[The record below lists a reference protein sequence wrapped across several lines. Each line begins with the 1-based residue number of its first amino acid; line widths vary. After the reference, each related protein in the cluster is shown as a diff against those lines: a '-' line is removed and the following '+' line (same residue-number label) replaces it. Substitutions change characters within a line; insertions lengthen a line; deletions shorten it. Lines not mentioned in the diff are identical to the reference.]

1 MLRVL
6 LFLIVLV
13 GAALAAA
20 AFVPLKTVIDLAHLG
35 KIGFTTAG
43 TEGTAWEG
51 RIYDAQLGKIALG
64 DIETH
69 AVPAELLKGR
79 LRIDMTGTNPGTQLS
94 GGFSIGW
101 GGIGIDALNL
111 TASVPGE
118 GPVPGGTLFV
128 ENLTA
133 RFPGTHC
140 GTADGSTR
148 AYIPSP
154 LAGVV
159 PAGSMQGPAL
169 CRDGAL
175 TFDLASDTGE
185 ATQEIAIN
193 ATGGYRL
200 RTVIKPRNA
209 LIAAGLSR
217 KGFTPGPDGYVYQT
231 ERRL

>member
-1 MLRVL
+1 MFRIL
-6 LFLIVLV
+6 LFLVVLV

-20 AFVPLKTVIDLAHLG
+20 AFVPLKTIIDLAHLE
-35 KIGFTTAG
+35 KIGFTTSG
-43 TEGTAWEG
+43 TEGTGWQG
-51 RIYDAQLGKIALG
+51 RIYDARLGRIALG

-79 LRIDMTGTNPGTQLS
+79 LRIDMAGTDPGTQLS

-101 GGIGIDALNL
+101 GGIGIDGLNL
-111 TASVPGE
+111 TASLPGE
-118 GPVPGGTLFV
+118 GPVPGATLFV

-140 GTADGSTR
+140 GTAGGAAR
-148 AYIPSP
+148 AYMPSP

-175 TFDLASDTGE
+175 TFDLASDTGD
-185 ATQEIAIN
+185 ATQEVAVN

-200 RTVIKPRNA
+200 RATIKPRNA
-209 LIAAGLSR
+209 LIATTLAR

>member
-1 MLRVL
+1 MLRAL
-6 LFLIVLV
+6 LFLVVLV

-20 AFVPLKTVIDLAHLG
+20 AFVPLKTVIEFAHLG
-35 KIGFTTAG
+35 KIGFTTSG
-43 TEGTAWEG
+43 TEGTAWQG
-51 RIYDAQLGKIALG
+51 RIYDAHLGKIALG

-79 LRIDMTGTNPGTQLS
+79 LRIDMTGTDPGTQLS
-94 GGFSIGW
+94 GGFSLGW

-118 GPVPGGTLFV
+118 GPVPSGTVFV
-128 ENLTA
+128 EGLTS
-133 RFPGTHC
+133 RFPGTYC
-140 GTADGSTR
+140 GTAYGSTR
-148 AYIPSP
+148 AYVPSP

-159 PAGSMQGPAL
+159 PAGSMTGPAL

-185 ATQEIAIN
+185 ARQEIAIN
-193 ATGGYRL
+193 ATGGYSMRA
-200 RTVIKPRNA
+200 TIKPRNA
-209 LIAAGLSR
+209 LIAAGLAR